1 MTKLFNAFSL
11 QMRVSPKGG
20 IEWEEISP
28 EEARRLLKDGVD
40 SYVGHQDMANV
51 ISAVLGISI
60 PAQRRHGKI
69 EEGET
74 IIVAQYDG
82 GRLPEGTT
90 ELPEGAKITFLKVTA
105 K

>member
-11 QMRVSPKGG
+11 QMRTSAEGS
-20 IEWEEISP
+20 IYWEEISV
-28 EEARRLLKDGVD
+28 EEARRLLSDGVD
-40 SYVGHQDMANV
+40 SYVGHQDLANV
-51 ISAVLGISI
+51 ISSVLGITV

-69 EEGET
+69 EQGES

>member
-11 QMRVSPKGG
+11 QMRTSAHGS
-20 IEWEEISP
+20 IEWEEISL
-28 EEARRLLKDGVD
+28 EEARRLLADGVD
-40 SYVGHQDMANV
+40 SYVGHQDLANV
-51 ISAVLGISI
+51 ISSVLGFPV

-74 IIVAQYDG
+74 IVVAQYDG

-90 ELPEGAKITFLKVTA
+90 ELPGGAKITFLKVTA

>member
-11 QMRVSPKGG
+11 QMRTTSHGS
-20 IEWEEISP
+20 IDWEEIP
-28 EEARRLLKDGVD
+28 VEEARRLLSTGID
-40 SYVGHQDMANV
+40 SYVGHQDLANV
-51 ISAVLGISI
+51 ISSVLGFPV
-60 PAQRRHGKI
+60 PAERRHGKI
-69 EEGET
+69 EQGES
-74 IIVAQYDG
+74 IVVAQYDG